1 MNMFVAGAELVRWEL
16 TAVTR
21 EGPYRLTMHH
31 AHGSIVEY
39 FRDLDAA
46 MAREAEL
53 EALLKV
59 AGTHG
64 QLAPSTTWIATA
76 GGVH

>member
-39 FRDLDAA
+39 LPGYRRGDD
-46 MAREAEL
+46 
-53 EALLKV
+53 
-59 AGTHG
+59 
-64 QLAPSTTWIATA
+64 P
-76 GGVH
+76 

>member
-1 MNMFVAGAELVRWEL
+1 MNMFVAGVELVRWEL

-39 FRDLDAA
+39 FRDIDAA
-46 MAREAEL
+46 MTREAEL

-76 GGVH
+76 GGIH

>member
-1 MNMFVAGAELVRWEL
+1 
-16 TAVTR
+16 
-21 EGPYRLTMHH
+21 MHH

-39 FRDLDAA
+39 FRDIDAA
-46 MAREAEL
+46 MTREAEL

-64 QLAPSTTWIATA
+64 QSAASTTWIATA